1 MRRHGNGKGGHHG
14 GSACGSGDEILNSDG
29 AVFECN
35 DEMVN
40 ESVGVCENEHFRFY
54 RPHRHLHR
62 LRRSHRRQSHRR
74 RSHRR
79 RHHHIRRPRY
89 RRRLHLFVFFFG
101 RENVKEEGREKEGGE
116 SNPKIDAKL
125 AEARRK
131 PEKAEDGRENT
142 SQRRMRLV
150 RAQHQQEEEEGEKKE
165 EEEDGPISLYG
176 IRG

>member
-101 RENVKEEGREKEGGE
+101 RENVKEEGRKEGGE

-131 PEKAEDGRENT
+131 PEQAEDGRENT

-165 EEEDGPISLYG
+165 EEEHGPISLYG